1 MNLPW
6 RGNRASVRHETGSG
20 PASATRK
27 PLTRPGPA
35 AIMPGMDMQRLAKGA
50 SGTDGGDAAFDVA
63 AADPPPTPL
72 VFASPHS
79 GRYYPA
85 EMLAAAA
92 VGPEA
97 LRRSED
103 AFVDQMIAPT
113 RARGVAVITA
123 RYGRAWMDLNREPWE
138 LDPAMFD
145 GDLPL
150 FARGR
155 TARVAA
161 GLGAIARV
169 AAEGREI
176 YARKLTFAEARTRVE
191 GTHAPYHDAL
201 GRLLARARAAHGMA
215 VLIDWHS
222 MPEAAA
228 RMAVTPRHG
237 KGCDIVLGDRF
248 GASCTRKLTDLV
260 ERELEGMGYRVARNA
275 PYAGGY
281 TTEHYGRPASRT
293 HALQVE
299 ISRAL
304 YLDEASLNPTEGLAK
319 LTADIGRLTATLAAG
334 WPNLKPA

>member
-1 MNLPW
+1 M
-6 RGNRASVRHETGSG
+6 S
-20 PASATRK
+20 
-27 PLTRPGPA
+27 
-35 AIMPGMDMQRLAKGA
+35 GMDMQRAANLADGA
-50 SGTDGGDAAFDVA
+50 EADSAPFSVV

-79 GRYYPA
+79 GRHYPA

-103 AFVDQMIAPT
+103 AFVDEMIAP
-113 RARGVAVITA
+113 AGALGAAVIAA

-138 LDPAMFD
+138 LDPTMFED
-145 GDLPL
+145 DLPP

-155 TARVAA
+155 SARVAA
-161 GLGAIARV
+161 GLGAIARI

-176 YARKLTFAEARTRVE
+176 YARKLTFAEARARVE
-191 GTHAPYHDAL
+191 GAHAPYHGAL
-201 GRLLARARAAHGMA
+201 DRLLARARAAHGLA

-228 RMAVTPRHG
+228 RTAVTPRHG

-293 HALQVE
+293 HALQIE

-304 YLDEASLNPTEGLAK
+304 YLDEATLAPTDGLAR
-319 LTADIGRLTATLAAG
+319 LTADIGRLTAVLAET
-334 WPNLKPA
+334 WPKLKPA

>member
-1 MNLPW
+1 
-6 RGNRASVRHETGSG
+6 
-20 PASATRK
+20 
-27 PLTRPGPA
+27 
-35 AIMPGMDMQRLAKGA
+35 MDMRREI
-50 SGTDGGDAAFDVA
+50 SGRDGLEADDAAFTLV
-63 AADPPPTPL
+63 AADPPLTPL

-79 GRYYPA
+79 GRYYPR
-85 EMLAAAA
+85 EMLEAAA
-92 VGPEA
+92 VGAEA

-103 AFVDQMIAPT
+103 AFVDAMIAPSSDVG
-113 RARGVAVITA
+113 AAVITA
-123 RYGRAWMDLNREPWE
+123 RYGRAWMDLNRAPWE
-138 LDPAMFD
+138 LDAAMFSD
-145 GDLPL
+145 DLPD

-155 TARVAA
+155 SARVAA
-161 GLGAIARV
+161 GLGAIARL

-191 GTHAPYHDAL
+191 GTHRPYHDAL
-201 GRLLARARAAHGMA
+201 DRLLARARATHGMA

-228 RMAVTPRHG
+228 RTAVTARHG

-260 ERELEGMGYRVARNA
+260 ERELEGMGYHVARNA

-293 HALQVE
+293 HALQIE

-304 YLDEASLNPTEGLAK
+304 YLDEKTLEPTEGLST
-319 LTADIGRLTATLAAG
+319 LTADIGKLAARLAQA
-334 WPNLKPA
+334 WPTLRSA

>member
-1 MNLPW
+1 
-6 RGNRASVRHETGSG
+6 
-20 PASATRK
+20 
-27 PLTRPGPA
+27 
-35 AIMPGMDMQRLAKGA
+35 MDMRREISGLDGLEADGA
-50 SGTDGGDAAFDVA
+50 TFTLV

-79 GRYYPA
+79 GRHYPR
-85 EMLAAAA
+85 EMLEAVA
-92 VGPEA
+92 VGAEA

-103 AFVDQMIAPT
+103 AFVDAMIAPSS
-113 RARGVAVITA
+113 AVGAAVITA
-123 RYGRAWMDLNREPWE
+123 RYGRAWMDLNRAPWE
-138 LDPAMFD
+138 LDPAMFSD
-145 GDLPL
+145 DLPD

-155 TARVAA
+155 SARVAA
-161 GLGAIARV
+161 GLGAIARL

-191 GTHAPYHDAL
+191 GTHRPYHDAL
-201 GRLLARARAAHGMA
+201 DRLLARARATHGMA

-228 RMAVTPRHG
+228 RTAVTARHG

-260 ERELEGMGYRVARNA
+260 ERELEVMGYHVARNA

-293 HALQVE
+293 HALQIE

-304 YLDEASLNPTEGLAK
+304 YLDEKTLEPTEGLST
-319 LTADIGRLTATLAAG
+319 LTADIGKLAARLAQA
-334 WPNLKPA
+334 WPTLRSA

>member
-1 MNLPW
+1 
-6 RGNRASVRHETGSG
+6 
-20 PASATRK
+20 
-27 PLTRPGPA
+27 
-35 AIMPGMDMQRLAKGA
+35 MPGMDARAVFSKAAGVTE
-50 SGTDGGDAAFDVA
+50 GEAAFTVA

-79 GRYYPA
+79 GRHYPR
-85 EMLAAAA
+85 EMLEAAA
-92 VGPEA
+92 VGAEV

-103 AFVDQMIAPT
+103 AFVDTMIAPT
-113 RARGVAVITA
+113 SAAGAAVITA

-138 LDPAMFD
+138 LDPAMFSD
-145 GDLPL
+145 ELPE

-155 TARVAA
+155 SARVAA
-161 GLGAIARV
+161 GLGAIARL

-176 YARKLTFAEARTRVE
+176 YARKLTFAEACARVE

-201 GRLLARARAAHGMA
+201 DRLLARARSAHGMA

-228 RMAVTPRHG
+228 RTAVTARHG
-237 KGCDIVLGDRF
+237 KGCDMVLGDRF

-260 ERELEGMGYRVARNA
+260 ERELEGMGYHVARNA

-293 HALQVE
+293 HALQIE

-304 YLDEASLNPTEGLAK
+304 YLDERTLEPTEGLAT
-319 LTADIGRLTATLAAG
+319 LTRDIGRLAEMLASA
-334 WPNLKPA
+334 WPSLRPA

>member
-1 MNLPW
+1 MD
-6 RGNRASVRHETGSG
+6 RRAAEAEAETEEPGAEG
-20 PASATRK
+20 PAFQ
-27 PLTRPGPA
+27 
-35 AIMPGMDMQRLAKGA
+35 I
-50 SGTDGGDAAFDVA
+50 V

-79 GRYYPA
+79 GRHYPA
-85 EMLAAAA
+85 GMLAAAA

-103 AFVDQMIAPT
+103 AFVDAMIAPT
-113 RARGVAVITA
+113 CEHGAAVITA
-123 RYGRAWMDLNREPWE
+123 RLGRAWMDLNRDPWE
-138 LDPAMFD
+138 LDPSMFSD
-145 GDLPL
+145 ALPE

-155 TARVAA
+155 SARVAA

-169 AAEGREI
+169 AADGRDI
-176 YARKLTFAEARTRVE
+176 YAGKLTFAEARARVD

-201 GRLLARARAAHGMA
+201 DRLLARARSTHGIA

-228 RMAVTPRHG
+228 KTAVTPRHG

-260 ERELEGMGYRVARNA
+260 ERELELMGYRVARNA

-281 TTEHYGRPASRT
+281 TTEHYGRPANRT

-304 YLDEASLNPTEGLAK
+304 YLDEQTLEPTGGLAT
-319 LTADIGRLTATLAAG
+319 LTTDIGRLAAVLADS
-334 WPNLKPA
+334 WPKLRPA